1 MAATSEMRGP
11 WRAALWVTAA
21 TVLMAAIDLG
31 RRILATN
38 DAARFAIL
46 AQDVLTRGAWL
57 LPDETAPRAGS
68 RP

>member
-1 MAATSEMRGP
+1 MRGP

-38 DAARFAIL
+38 DEARFASSTGL
-46 AQDVLTRGAWL
+46 NFEPLVLVSY
-57 LPDETAPRAGS
+57 PDAAAPRAGS